1 MDFWYSVQQK
11 DHLKTIKTS
20 GGSTMQLEQLRRYE
34 FSNVQNIGFSNLPEK
49 ENNENDDYSKTNFSK
64 LTNFTI
70 LKRGKLVDSFNK
82 Q

>member
-1 MDFWYSVQQK
+1 M
-11 DHLKTIKTS
+11 
-20 GGSTMQLEQLRRYE
+20 
-34 FSNVQNIGFSNLPEK
+34 QNIGFSNLPEK